1 MIMRLES
8 IQVGKGQYLYK
19 TGRCIWSTKNMELM
33 NRLGALGHVHRLVKG
48 EQNEKDNGRVI
59 EHNHKLKET

>member
-1 MIMRLES
+1 
-8 IQVGKGQYLYK
+8 
-19 TGRCIWSTKNMELM
+19 MELM